1 MFLFDIPSLVG
12 VLCCFF
18 MGEDTKSP
26 RWKSIAEMSLILGAC
41 LSLIAIIHMLSQLGD
56 SVLIGQEIVL
66 ALLPMLYAG
75 IIVGVCSIFS
85 STSMTKATNTQASFV
100 QKAYS
105 MALFAIVLVLAGLY
119 NGLVVVFWDTR
130 AFVLLL
136 IFVGI
141 PLANLWYRMS
151 PQQKKED
158 AIYLVLQEL
167 RNYSVVAMAIAFG
180 LSSICTLYYLDD
192 PTAIGPC
199 MAVGLLSQLYGCSVL
214 GVASI
219 LDTHREKY
227 TNNTIIIGVIIVIL
241 EIVMSITVLFVC
253 A

>member
-18 MGEDTKSP
+18 MGEDAQGP
-26 RWKSIAEMSLILGAC
+26 RWKSIAEMSLILGMC
-41 LSLIAIIHMLSQLGD
+41 LSLIGIIHMLSQLGD
-56 SVLIGQEIVL
+56 SMLIGQKIAL

-75 IIVGVCSIFS
+75 IIADVCSIAS
-85 STSMTKATNTQASFV
+85 SASMIKATTNTQASFV

-105 MALFAIVLVLAGLY
+105 IVLFAIVLVLAGLY
-119 NGLVVVFWDTR
+119 NGLAVVFWDTI

-151 PQQKKED
+151 PQQQEED

-180 LSSICTLYYLDD
+180 LSSICTLYYLDT
-192 PTAIGPC
+192 PTAIGPW
-199 MAVGLLSQLYGCSVL
+199 MAVGLLSQLYGCRIYF
-214 GVASI
+214 GYPQRKI
-219 LDTHREKY
+219 H
-227 TNNTIIIGVIIVIL
+227 
-241 EIVMSITVLFVC
+241 
-253 A
+253 